1 MLEREKD
8 KWSVLGVQTSSE
20 SHLENIMR
28 STVIHAVIEVKDLLE
43 ARLCGLVFTPD
54 SVIALVQLG
63 LVGGAVVL
71 GAGLLDGSGRVHKVL
86 ERERQSGTEQ

>member
-1 MLEREKD
+1 
-8 KWSVLGVQTSSE
+8 
-20 SHLENIMR
+20 MR